1 MYRARNPSRLRRRL
15 KDPRLAALETE
26 VRWLCRAVSSLG
38 LGPGA
43 AAAGAFQ
50 KPEQEA
56 QA

>member
-1 MYRARNPSRLRRRL
+1 MYRPRNPSRLRRRL
-15 KDPRLAALETE
+15 QDPRLAALEAE

-43 AAAGAFQ
+43 AAVR
-50 KPEQEA
+50 KPKQEA

>member
-1 MYRARNPSRLRRRL
+1 MYRPRNPSRLRRRL
-15 KDPRLAALETE
+15 QDPRLAALEAE

-43 AAAGAFQ
+43 AAAGAAR
-50 KPEQEA
+50 KPKQEA